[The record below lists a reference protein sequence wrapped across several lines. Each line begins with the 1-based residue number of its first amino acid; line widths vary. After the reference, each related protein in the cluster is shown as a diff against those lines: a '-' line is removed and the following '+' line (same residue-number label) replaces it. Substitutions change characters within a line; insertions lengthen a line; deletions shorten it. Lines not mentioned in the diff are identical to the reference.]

1 MVVKDYSLTCY
12 GARFPVQ
19 APQEE
24 DEEKIGMTCSEIF
37 FFKRKKKS
45 VLLLEMIDL
54 KHCKH

>member
-37 FFKRKKKS
+37 FFFLTKKKKCF
-45 VLLLEMIDL
+45 IAWNDRL
-54 KHCKH
+54 KAL

>member
-37 FFKRKKKS
+37 FFKRKKKKCF
-45 VLLLEMIDL
+45 IAWNDRL
-54 KHCKH
+54 KAL